1 MSTWVE
7 KQEEVTTLVGLVRI
21 SLCCKV
27 VINIFNILESDNY
40 NQRGLT
46 GNIQNG
52 TITQVSQDAKIIMG
66 KQEEE
71 VKAAT
76 MRLLDQEM

>member
-40 NQRGLT
+40 N
-46 GNIQNG
+46 
-52 TITQVSQDAKIIMG
+52 
-66 KQEEE
+66 
-71 VKAAT
+71 
-76 MRLLDQEM
+76 